1 MNMVMKIKYTIIYLT
16 AALLATTSCSKEEGN
31 SDNGQL
37 LLAPALPHMSKA
49 TETEF
54 ESGDRFGIYA
64 VEYKEDAPLPLQLS
78 GNWAN
83 NSMAL
88 YNGTNWSI
96 SPVIW
101 WNNASKLDVIA
112 YYPYNS
118 NPNSVDNYLFTIEE
132 DQRESGFT
140 LSDLMWAKA
149 KGAERS
155 AGAVALNF
163 RHKLSRLD
171 IKLIRGDDFEG
182 DIPADAVVR
191 VMGTV
196 SSAIMDM
203 ESGGIEKNPQ
213 GKEMTITAH
222 QRGVGEYSAII
233 VPQKILNQIPL
244 VEILVNNVSYLV
256 SSRFIFEEGVRHTLN
271 ITLNSDPNK
280 ILITIGGGIED
291 WN

>member
-1 MNMVMKIKYTIIYLT
+1 MNMVMKIKYTVIYLA
-16 AALLATTSCSKEEGN
+16 AALLAATSCSKEEGN

-37 LLAPALPHMSKA
+37 LLAPVLPNMSKA

-64 VEYKEDAPLPLQLS
+64 VESKEDAPLPLQLS

-203 ESGGIEKNPQ
+203 ESGGIEKDPQ

>member
-1 MNMVMKIKYTIIYLT
+1 MNMVMKIKYTVIYLA

-37 LLAPALPHMSKA
+37 LLAPVLPNMSKA

-64 VEYKEDAPLPLQLS
+64 VEYKEDVPLPLQLS

>member
-1 MNMVMKIKYTIIYLT
+1 MVMKIKYTVIYLA
-16 AALLATTSCSKEEGN
+16 AALLAATSCSKEEGN

-37 LLAPALPHMSKA
+37 LLAPALPNMSKA

-171 IKLIRGDDFEG
+171 IKLIRGDEFEG

>member
-1 MNMVMKIKYTIIYLT
+1 MNMVMKIKYTVIYLA
-16 AALLATTSCSKEEGN
+16 AALLAATSCSKEEGN

-118 NPNSVDNYLFTIEE
+118 NPNSVDNYLFTIEA

-171 IKLIRGDDFEG
+171 IKLIRGDEFEG

-256 SSRFIFEEGVRHTLN
+256 SSRFVFEEGVRHTLN

>member
-1 MNMVMKIKYTIIYLT
+1 MKIKYTVIYLA
-16 AALLATTSCSKEEGN
+16 AALLAATSCSKEEGN

-37 LLAPALPHMSKA
+37 LLAPALPNMSKA

-182 DIPADAVVR
+182 DIPADALVR

>member
-1 MNMVMKIKYTIIYLT
+1 MKIKYTVIYLA

-37 LLAPALPHMSKA
+37 LLAPALPNMSKA

-140 LSDLMWAKA
+140 HSDLMWAKA

-171 IKLIRGDDFEG
+171 IKLIRGDEFEG

>member
-1 MNMVMKIKYTIIYLT
+1 MNMVMKIKYTVIYLA
-16 AALLATTSCSKEEGN
+16 AALLAATSCSKEEGN

>member
-1 MNMVMKIKYTIIYLT
+1 MVMKIKYTVIYLA

-37 LLAPALPHMSKA
+37 LLAPALPNMSKA

-213 GKEMTITAH
+213 GKEITITAH
-222 QRGVGEYSAII
+222 QRDVGEYSAII

>member
-1 MNMVMKIKYTIIYLT
+1 MNMVMKIKYTVIYLA
-16 AALLATTSCSKEEGN
+16 AALLAATSCSKEEGN

-37 LLAPALPHMSKA
+37 LLAPALPNMSKA

-256 SSRFIFEEGVRHTLN
+256 SSRFVFEEGVRHTLN

>member
-1 MNMVMKIKYTIIYLT
+1 
-16 AALLATTSCSKEEGN
+16 
-31 SDNGQL
+31 
-37 LLAPALPHMSKA
+37 
-49 TETEF
+49 
-54 ESGDRFGIYA
+54 
-64 VEYKEDAPLPLQLS
+64 
-78 GNWAN
+78 
-83 NSMAL
+83 
-88 YNGTNWSI
+88 
-96 SPVIW
+96 
-101 WNNASKLDVIA
+101 
-112 YYPYNS
+112 
-118 NPNSVDNYLFTIEE
+118 
-132 DQRESGFT
+132 
-140 LSDLMWAKA
+140 MWAKA

-213 GKEMTITAH
+213 GKEITITAH

>member
-1 MNMVMKIKYTIIYLT
+1 MVMKIKYTVIYLA

-37 LLAPALPHMSKA
+37 LLAPVLPNMSKA